1 MSIQPGRSMVI
12 VLRESLHKLECSG
25 SAETPDQAELKR
37 ILRRRIAE
45 IESVQRPT
53 AKFFGQAGKLGDTF

>member
-1 MSIQPGRSMVI
+1 MSIQPGRSMLI

-25 SAETPDQAELKR
+25 TVETPDQAELKR

-53 AKFFGQAGKLGDTF
+53 AEFSGQAGKLGDTF

>member
-1 MSIQPGRSMVI
+1 MSIQPGGSMLTA
-12 VLRESLHKLECSG
+12 LRETLRKLECSG

-53 AKFFGQAGKLGDTF
+53 TKFSGR